1 MFNSSL
7 TNLIHRRTA
16 DITMS
21 HIDVWVTEGVRCSKD
36 HILSHDN
43 ATDSDIN
50 KNTSGLQI

>member
-21 HIDVWVTEGVRCSKD
+21 HIDVRVTEGVRCSKD